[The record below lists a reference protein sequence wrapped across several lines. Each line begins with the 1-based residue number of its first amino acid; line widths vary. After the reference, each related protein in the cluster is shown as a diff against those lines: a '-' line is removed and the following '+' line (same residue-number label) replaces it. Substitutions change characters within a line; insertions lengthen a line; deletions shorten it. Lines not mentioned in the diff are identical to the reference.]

1 MAVGFYGYLFC
12 VLCVSD
18 LLNVASAVCQYM
30 KQDIAFKVVKSD
42 VVLSGTVNGI
52 TDGDSK
58 YFPGIPGAKT
68 IEMSIECIYKGP
80 SMNSAVKIYGVGIF
94 EDAAGKCHNTT
105 VTKDVEA
112 IVYLEKKSNGDL
124 LMKYVNDPIF
134 FQDELTICGQDPPKL
149 VSDHAEPD
157 YVDDYCTWNG
167 DDCVEY
173 RTTLAPTTTK
183 APTPKPEPSPEPNPE
198 PTAEPEKQTTIKY
211 VINSVKPQSK
221 DGDENNSAASLTS
234 MTFLLAISSIVAYL
248 VL

>member
-80 SMNSAVKIYGVGIF
+80 SMNSAVKIYGVGEFNNILSF
-94 EDAAGKCHNTT
+94 KFRLSH
-105 VTKDVEA
+105 
-112 IVYLEKKSNGDL
+112 L
-124 LMKYVNDPIF
+124 LQCIIF
-134 FQDELTICGQDPPKL
+134 FSNPVYCILFKWHRKQGL
-149 VSDHAEPD
+149 SDLDWVFFIYQVWGLHTD
-157 YVDDYCTWNG
+157 SKSFS
-167 DDCVEY
+167 
-173 RTTLAPTTTK
+173 K
-183 APTPKPEPSPEPNPE
+183 AFIHFFFIFSKPE
-198 PTAEPEKQTTIKY
+198 
-211 VINSVKPQSK
+211 
-221 DGDENNSAASLTS
+221 
-234 MTFLLAISSIVAYL
+234 FLFLPR
-248 VL
+248 

>member
-80 SMNSAVKIYGVGIF
+80 SMNSAVKIYGVGEFNNILSFKFRLSHLLQCIIFFSNPVYCILFKWHRKQGLSDLGWDFLFIKCRLRHRYKVIF
-94 EDAAGKCHNTT
+94 ESIHSFLFYILKTW
-105 VTKDVEA
+105 
-112 IVYLEKKSNGDL
+112 
-124 LMKYVNDPIF
+124 IF
-134 FQDELTICGQDPPKL
+134 I
-149 VSDHAEPD
+149 
-157 YVDDYCTWNG
+157 
-167 DDCVEY
+167 
-173 RTTLAPTTTK
+173 
-183 APTPKPEPSPEPNPE
+183 
-198 PTAEPEKQTTIKY
+198 
-211 VINSVKPQSK
+211 
-221 DGDENNSAASLTS
+221 SASIA
-234 MTFLLAISSIVAYL
+234 TFLPWNRLYI
-248 VL
+248 

>member
-80 SMNSAVKIYGVGIF
+80 SMNSAVKIYGVGEFNNILSF
-94 EDAAGKCHNTT
+94 KFRLSH
-105 VTKDVEA
+105 
-112 IVYLEKKSNGDL
+112 L
-124 LMKYVNDPIF
+124 LQCIIF
-134 FQDELTICGQDPPKL
+134 FF
-149 VSDHAEPD
+149 
-157 YVDDYCTWNG
+157 
-167 DDCVEY
+167 
-173 RTTLAPTTTK
+173 
-183 APTPKPEPSPEPNPE
+183 KP
-198 PTAEPEKQTTIKY
+198 
-211 VINSVKPQSK
+211 
-221 DGDENNSAASLTS
+221 SL
-234 MTFLLAISSIVAYL
+234 LHIV
-248 VL
+248 

>member
-80 SMNSAVKIYGVGIF
+80 SMNSAVKIYGVGEFNNILSF
-94 EDAAGKCHNTT
+94 KFRLSH
-105 VTKDVEA
+105 
-112 IVYLEKKSNGDL
+112 L
-124 LMKYVNDPIF
+124 LLCIIF
-134 FQDELTICGQDPPKL
+134 FQTQFTAYCLNDIESRGYLTWVGIFL
-149 VSDHAEPD
+149 F
-157 YVDDYCTWNG
+157 
-167 DDCVEY
+167 
-173 RTTLAPTTTK
+173 
-183 APTPKPEPSPEPNPE
+183 
-198 PTAEPEKQTTIKY
+198 IKCRLRHRY
-211 VINSVKPQSK
+211 KVIFESIHS
-221 DGDENNSAASLTS
+221 
-234 MTFLLAISSIVAYL
+234 FLFYILKT
-248 VL
+248 

>member
-80 SMNSAVKIYGVGIF
+80 SMNSAVKIYGVGEFNNILSF
-94 EDAAGKCHNTT
+94 KFRLSH
-105 VTKDVEA
+105 
-112 IVYLEKKSNGDL
+112 L
-124 LMKYVNDPIF
+124 LQCIIF
-134 FQDELTICGQDPPKL
+134 FSNPVYCILFKWHRKQGLSDLGWVFIIDQVWVETPIQSHFRKHSFISFLYSQNLNFYFCLDSH
-149 VSDHAEPD
+149 VS
-157 YVDDYCTWNG
+157 T
-167 DDCVEY
+167 
-173 RTTLAPTTTK
+173 
-183 APTPKPEPSPEPNPE
+183 
-198 PTAEPEKQTTIKY
+198 
-211 VINSVKPQSK
+211 VK
-221 DGDENNSAASLTS
+221 
-234 MTFLLAISSIVAYL
+234 
-248 VL
+248 